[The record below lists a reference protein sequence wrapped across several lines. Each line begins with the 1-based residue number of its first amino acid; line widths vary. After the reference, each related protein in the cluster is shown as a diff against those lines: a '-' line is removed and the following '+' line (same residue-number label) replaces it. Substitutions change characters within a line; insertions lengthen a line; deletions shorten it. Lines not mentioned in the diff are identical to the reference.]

1 MSAHDE
7 TPVFH
12 VRATDPSN
20 NEQVAY
26 ECVGYPTA
34 LAKAAEL
41 RMAAYKDVVM
51 SLAEASD
58 SPHPRRSGDY
68 SSRRLRIA

>member
-1 MSAHDE
+1 MPALDE

-34 LAKAAEL
+34 HAKAAEL

-51 SLAEASD
+51 SLAEAPDTS
-58 SPHPRRSGDY
+58 HPRRRED
-68 SSRRLRIA
+68 

>member
-1 MSAHDE
+1 MPAHDE

-12 VRATDPSN
+12 VRATDPTN

-34 LAKAAEL
+34 HAKAAEL
-41 RMAAYKDVVM
+41 RMSGYKDVVM
-51 SLAEASD
+51 SVPNVNDNETAS
-58 SPHPRRSGDY
+58 
-68 SSRRLRIA
+68 

>member
-1 MSAHDE
+1 
-7 TPVFH
+7 

-34 LAKAAEL
+34 HAKAAEL

-58 SPHPRRSGDY
+58 SAHPRRSGD
-68 SSRRLRIA
+68 